1 MFSFDLEADDGAY
14 NKYLKS
20 WYDFISTA
28 NTYTFSF
35 RVNIEDVFRI
45 LTLFNPQ
52 EGTPKNKPAGSGFWT
67 RNTSRSNSRSS
78 SHTITSFAKPNS
90 WKMTTTDINQQIQA
104 FNKDVAGWGKRVRNQ
119 TISNARR
126 LKHPVSKKNT
136 HDHESLGDSI
146 GQKTYK
152 SDGEIDCI
160 GFSFARHG
168 VFWQK
173 GVGRGYVM
181 QNGIR
186 YTWPEKENRD

>member
-1 MFSFDLEADDGAY
+1 
-14 NKYLKS
+14 
-20 WYDFISTA
+20 
-28 NTYTFSF
+28 
-35 RVNIEDVFRI
+35 
-45 LTLFNPQ
+45 
-52 EGTPKNKPAGSGFWT
+52 
-67 RNTSRSNSRSS
+67 
-78 SHTITSFAKPNS
+78 
-90 WKMTTTDINQQIQA
+90 MTTTDINQQIQA

-136 HDHESLGDSI
+136 HDHESLGGSI

-181 QNGIR
+181 QNGIVTR
-186 YTWPEKENRD
+186 GQQKRIGINRHDKRTTFIATAGPIRRKPVDWFNGLISREVETLADIVADHYTDRVINATRMTIR